1 MSLLPESPGGETGGP
16 LVPLLF
22 NFVADCLTRMV
33 VRAQENNRVVGLVSN
48 LIPKGIAIIQYAD
61 DTIMCLGADENQ
73 ARYMKLLLYIYEQLS
88 GLKINFEK
96 SKILSIG
103 GDNDMD
109 NSFAE
114 IFNCQV
120 GLFPVKYL
128 GVSIS
133 AKRMRVIDCERI

>member
-1 MSLLPESPGGETGGP
+1 
-16 LVPLLF
+16 
-22 NFVADCLTRMV
+22 MV
-33 VRAQENNRVVGLVSN
+33 VRAQENNRVVGLVSI

-133 AKRMRVIDCERI
+133 AKRMRVIDWMKLEEKLGKKLDTWQGNSLSYGGRTLLINSSL